1 MRSIVWIAALG
12 LVALPAMAGTGATG
26 AGGNSA
32 GANSAPAT
40 TAAAQPAS
48 APAASSKAAPA
59 AAAAAPSTE
68 NELQQLR
75 ELIEAQ
81 AKQLQ
86 EQNDQLRE
94 QQQQMQDLEDQVRAS
109 SASTTAENLAA
120 APVVGSPAPAIGV
133 PAFGV
138 GTTETPDPAGSRRS
152 VSLNPGVG
160 GYGGMDNPEEPTSIH
175 YKGVTLTPG
184 GFFAGETVWRQ
195 KALGADINTPFNNVP
210 FDGASSSH
218 LNEFYGSG
226 RQSRISM
233 LVEGKLNNVKIG
245 GYYEM
250 DFLGAGITS
259 NNNQSNSYV
268 MRQRQFWAQAAFQNG
283 WTFTGGQMWSL
294 LTETTHGMDNRTE
307 ALPMTIDAQYN
318 VGFSWNRQYAFR
330 VTKNFGNKIWLGFSV
345 EDSQAT
351 LTVHGNPTVTSG
363 GTEVPAT
370 TCTTVVAGA
379 CTAIAVSATSASV
392 VNATTTNNFLLGQ
405 FGASGGL
412 YNPAGNYA
420 YNPSP
425 DFIIKAVFE
434 PGFGHYEIFGLA
446 SEERDRIFPCANGG
460 GAVAPSGS
468 GFPNTGVPA
477 GCGGANVASAV
488 GATNSTAGIGGGGAN
503 ARWNFF
509 AKKIDFGVHFFGG
522 TGIGR
527 YGSAGLADATVR
539 PNGSI
544 VPLHNYQ
551 SLATLQFHVGKK
563 LDIYLN
569 GGDEYEGRAVYPN
582 TFPLTG
588 ADKPVGYGGL
598 PVSFGGQPQVFAN
611 TGCWTE
617 VQPIVAPSTS
627 NSLGVPTGVGGST
640 GFIPGVLANCTG
652 DTRNIIEGTAGFWYR
667 FYSGPK
673 GRVQFGLQYSNVY
686 RETWEG
692 TKTGSGF
699 GASGQPHSDENMAL
713 SSFRYYLP

>member
-1 MRSIVWIAALG
+1 MRLIVWIAALG
-12 LVALPAMAGTGATG
+12 LIALPATAGTGATG

-32 GANSAPAT
+32 TTSSA
-40 TAAAQPAS
+40 TAAPTAQPSS
-48 APAASSKAAPA
+48 APAASSKAEPA
-59 AAAAAPSTE
+59 ATPATTDTQS
-68 NELQQLR
+68 ELQQLR
-75 ELIEAQ
+75 ALIEAQ
-81 AKQLQ
+81 TRQLQ

-94 QQQQMQDLEDQVRAS
+94 QQQKMQELEDQMNS
-109 SASTTAENLAA
+109 SMSGTSGNLAA
-120 APVVGSPAPAIGV
+120 APAAAVTHAIGV
-133 PAFGV
+133 PAVSPFV
-138 GTTETPDPAGSRRS
+138 TEAPDPAGSRRS
-152 VSLNPGVG
+152 VSLNPGVD
-160 GYGGMDNPEEPTSIH
+160 GYGGMDNPSEPTSIH

-184 GFFAGETVWRQ
+184 GFMAAETVWRQ
-195 KALGADINTPFNNVP
+195 KALGADINTPFNNIP
-210 FDGASSSH
+210 FDGSSNSH
-218 LNEFYGSG
+218 LTEFFGSG

-233 LVEGKLNNVKIG
+233 LVEGKMDNVKIG

-268 MRQRQFWAQAAFQNG
+268 MRQRQFWAQAAFTNG
-283 WTFTGGQMWSL
+283 FTFTGGQQWSL

-318 VGFSWNRQYAFR
+318 VGFSWARQYGFR
-330 VTKNFGNKIWLGFSV
+330 VTKNFGNKVWLGFSV
-345 EDSQAT
+345 ENSQAT
-351 LTVHGNPTVTSG
+351 VTVHGNPTVTSG
-363 GTEVPAT
+363 GTAVPAT

-379 CTAIAVSATSASV
+379 CTAIAVSATSASI
-392 VNATTTNNFLLGQ
+392 VNATTTNNFLFGQ

-425 DFIIKAVFE
+425 DFIIKAVWE
-434 PGFGHYEIFGLA
+434 PGFGHYEIFGIA

-460 GAVAPSGS
+460 GTVAPSGS
-468 GFPNTGVPA
+468 GFPNTAVPA
-477 GCGGANVASAV
+477 GCAGANVASTV

-503 ARWNFF
+503 ARWNLF
-509 AKKIDFGVHFFGG
+509 AKKVDFGVHFFGG

-539 PNGSI
+539 PNGSV

-551 SLATLQFHVGKK
+551 SLVTLQFHVGKK

-582 TFPLTG
+582 TFPVSG
-588 ADKPVGYGGL
+588 ANKPVGYGGL
-598 PVSFGGQPQVFAN
+598 PVTIGGQPQVFAN

-617 VQPIVAPSTS
+617 VQPTVAPGAT
-627 NSLGVPTGVGGST
+627 SLGVPTGLGGST
-640 GFIPGVLANCTG
+640 GFIPGGLGSCTG

-699 GASGQPHSDENMAL
+699 GSSGQPHSDENMAL
-713 SSFRYYLP
+713 TSFRYYLP